1 MKLRLEKVP
10 RGPEEVI
17 VRYQR
22 MTPTIQAICDLL
34 EEDRPRI
41 LVSNQGENSYLFLD
55 EILYFE
61 TVDGKTFAYSRDAV
75 YEVGQTLKNL
85 AASYSNKGFFRV
97 AKSLLVNIYR
107 IASFKSQSFGR
118 IEASLDNGEVVI
130 ISRRYASQLR
140 QVLEE
145 GVQDEN

>member
-41 LVSNQGENSYLFLD
+41 LVSNQGENS
-55 EILYFE
+55 
-61 TVDGKTFAYSRDAV
+61 
-75 YEVGQTLKNL
+75 
-85 AASYSNKGFFRV
+85 
-97 AKSLLVNIYR
+97 
-107 IASFKSQSFGR
+107 
-118 IEASLDNGEVVI
+118 
-130 ISRRYASQLR
+130 
-140 QVLEE
+140 
-145 GVQDEN
+145 